1 MSLNEGLEK
10 KMKKLSIYVMGLLG
24 GLTPAL
30 AQAHAQLT
38 PHQHSNA
45 GYWLSL
51 IPEILLVIA
60 ALAGV
65 SLLIRRI
72 KKIKINRRK

>member
-1 MSLNEGLEK
+1 MSLDKGLEK

-30 AQAHAQLT
+30 ALAHAQFT
-38 PHQHSNA
+38 PHHHSDSD
-45 GYWLSL
+45 YWLSL

-72 KKIKINRRK
+72 KKIRIDRRK